1 MMPVRRALTSIVSP
15 QTSLKGSSCRHYAW
29 RTVVGVVILSAGLS
43 VPARTRGE
51 GAQAGGGTQRT
62 ATAAAFRAS
71 AVKVDITPQ
80 TSQWLLGYQA
90 RQSNGVHDRIY
101 HRVVAM
107 DSGDTQF
114 YLISSDL
121 CLFSPTLY
129 DSVTRD
135 LQSGLG
141 IDPKQVMWSVTHT
154 HAAPE
159 IGPPDMYK
167 ALLGRSDHEWDR
179 DYTART
185 TRALIEAV
193 RTARDS
199 LEPARIAFGTGI
211 AAANI
216 NRRAKDVDGRV
227 SIGLNPDGPV
237 DRQVNVIRLDR
248 PDGSLIALIAN
259 YAMHGT
265 VMNGD
270 NLKISGDGPGVV
282 TAYLEEKLGGTV
294 LYINGAAGNIA
305 PVYSV
310 YPTPESGHL
319 SQFRVLL
326 GDRILS
332 TVASMGPGTSEVT
345 MRHAETIVQTPR
357 KAGLEWPAELA
368 PYAGSDGRP
377 LVRLP
382 IRFLRINDTV
392 IWSAPVEMFCE
403 IALDVRSQSPFSHT
417 LYFGYTNGWF
427 GYLPTAK
434 AFEEGGYEP
443 RTSPFSS
450 QAETDVSRA
459 VTAFIQG
466 FRR

>member
-1 MMPVRRALTSIVSP
+1 MARMVRYSWLILVGAVVVS
-15 QTSLKGSSCRHYAW
+15 
-29 RTVVGVVILSAGLS
+29 VAGLS
-43 VPARTRGE
+43 VVAETRGRGVQAGA
-51 GAQAGGGTQRT
+51 GAQGGTKPPG
-62 ATAAAFRAS
+62 FRAS

-80 TSQWLLGYQA
+80 TPQWLLGYQA
-90 RQSNGVHDRIY
+90 RQSTGVHDNIY
-101 HRVVAM
+101 HRVVAL
-107 DSGDTQF
+107 DSGDTQL

-135 LQSGLG
+135 LQAETG
-141 IDPKQVMWSVTHT
+141 INPQQVMWSVTHT

-167 ALLGRSDHEWDR
+167 VLLGRSDHEWDR
-179 DYTART
+179 DYTGRT
-185 TRALIEAV
+185 TRALVDAV
-193 RTARDS
+193 RTARDK
-199 LEPARIAFGTGI
+199 LEPARIAFGTG
-211 AAANI
+211 AAMANI

-237 DRQVNVIRLDR
+237 DRQVNLIRLDR

-270 NLKISGDGPGVV
+270 NLNISGDGPGTV
-282 TAYLEEKLGGTV
+282 TAYLEQKLGGTV

-305 PVYSV
+305 PIYSV
-310 YPTPESGHL
+310 YSNPNSGHL

-332 TVASMGPGTSEVT
+332 AVAAMGPGTGEAT
-345 MRHAETIVQTPR
+345 MRHAEKIIETPR
-357 KAGLEWPAELA
+357 KTGLAWPEELA
-368 PYAGSDGRP
+368 AYASSDGRP
-377 LVRLP
+377 LIRLP

-403 IALDVRSQSPFSHT
+403 IAMDVRNRSPFSHT
-417 LYFGYTNGWF
+417 FYFGYTNGWF

-434 AFEEGGYEP
+434 GFEEGGYEP
-443 RTSPFSS
+443 RTSPFSP
-450 QAETDVSRA
+450 QVEADVSQV

>member
-1 MMPVRRALTSIVSP
+1 MAAEAR
-15 QTSLKGSSCRHYAW
+15 YAW
-29 RTVVGVVILSAGLS
+29 LTVAGVAALSLTGLAFGAAPRESAPQAARGGAKAAG
-43 VPARTRGE
+43 
-51 GAQAGGGTQRT
+51 
-62 ATAAAFRAS
+62 FRAS
-71 AVKVDITPQ
+71 AVKVDITPDGP
-80 TSQWLLGYQA
+80 QWLLGYQA
-90 RQSNGVHDRIY
+90 RKSTGVLDPIY
-101 HRVVAM
+101 HRVVAL

-135 LQSGLG
+135 LQKATG

-167 ALLGRSDHEWDR
+167 ALLGRSDHEWDQ
-179 DYTART
+179 DYTGRT

-193 RTARDS
+193 RTARDT
-199 LEPARIAFGTGI
+199 LEPARIAFGGGI
-211 AAANI
+211 AYANI
-216 NRRAKDVDGRV
+216 NRRAKDVDGQV
-227 SIGLNPDGPV
+227 SLGLNPDGPV
-237 DRQVNVIRLDR
+237 DRQFNLIRLNR

-265 VMNGD
+265 VMSGA
-270 NLKISGDGPGVV
+270 NLSISGDAPGTV
-282 TAYLEEKLGGTV
+282 TAYLEQKLGGTV

-305 PVYSV
+305 PIYSV
-310 YPTPESGHL
+310 YPTPGSGHL

-326 GDRILS
+326 GDRILGA
-332 TVASMGPGTSEVT
+332 VASLGPGTGDVT
-345 MRHAETIVQTPR
+345 MSHGERVVETPR
-357 KAGLEWPAELA
+357 KAELAWPDALA
-368 PYAGSDGRP
+368 PYAAAGDR
-377 LVRLP
+377 VRVP
-382 IRFLRINDTV
+382 IRFVRINDAV

-403 IALDVRSQSPFSHT
+403 IAMNVRDRSPFSHT
-417 LYFGYTNGWF
+417 FYFGYTNGWF

-443 RTSPFSS
+443 RTSPFTA
-450 QAETDVSRA
+450 QAESDVGQT

-466 FRR
+466 WRR